1 MESEFVK
8 NPLMALA
15 GLVLIP
21 VIIWFLKQKQTK
33 TTILFGILF
42 LLVFSGGTLEL
53 IGLPT
58 SIHRLLLELL
68 ALWVFYKGVIIKT
81 KKPKQLPG
89 ILWLVMFIL
98 FSILSVVLNNISVPL
113 LLLFLRDY
121 LMVFLFF
128 YGVYNLYFSPYET
141 NTIKKLIIYLF
152 ISQIF
157 ANVIKVLIN
166 QTIMEPYIG
175 TMANLGGSLT
185 VLFALFGSSYALSN
199 YLIFKRKKYIYL
211 ILGFLIFSILGAKR
225 STIVYF
231 PLIFVILTFLY
242 HKKFERINFRLINRI
257 MIFSVLS
264 IFAFYFAVRLMPS
277 LNKERVVWGSFDIE
291 YALDYSERYVTTGA
305 GAIDEVGRAEAP
317 VFILTNMINDDIYSM
332 LFGYGAGH
340 LVKSNFNDLLVSQ
353 GSQQNLTENL
363 YGVGYGARTGL
374 IQIVLQVGIAGLL
387 AYLLL
392 LYFIFKKSLVNINS
406 LLYGNQLK
414 LHYLF
419 LIAIWLV
426 LSLDFFTY
434 SVVSAKISSLSLSFF
449 LYLGLIGNKSIK
461 FLK

>member
-68 ALWVFYKGVIIKT
+68 ALLVFYKGVIIKT

-157 ANVIKVLIN
+157 ANVIKYLIM

-185 VLFALFGSSYALSN
+185 IIFSLIGASYTIANYFTSKQKKYLWWTLGFVLFSFLGH
-199 YLIFKRKKYIYL
+199 KR
-211 ILGFLIFSILGAKR
+211 AV
-225 STIVYF
+225 IVYF
-231 PLIFVILTFLY
+231 PLMFFILMFAY
-242 HKKFERINFRLINRI
+242 QRISGSNLFKSIKRLVL
-257 MIFSVLS
+257 FSVLS
-264 IFAFYFAVRLMPS
+264 VILFYFSVRLMPS
-277 LNKERVVWGSFDIE
+277 LNPEGKVWGSFNVE
-291 YALDYSERYVTTGA
+291 FALDYSERYVTTGA
-305 GAIDEVGRAEAP
+305 GSEVVIGRSQAP
-317 VFILTNMINDDIYSM
+317 TYLVALMFADNPYHFLM
-332 LFGYGAGH
+332 GYGAGH
-340 LVKSNFNDLLVSQ
+340 LVKSDFNENIKRY
-353 GSQQNLTENL
+353 GSQSDLTENL
-363 YGVGYGARTGL
+363 YGVGYGARTAL
-374 IQIVLQVGIAGLL
+374 LQLLLQVGIMGLVC
-387 AYLLL
+387 YLLL
-392 LYFIFKKSLVNINS
+392 LISIFRKTKTQFIKNLKFKQNAI
-406 LLYGNQLK
+406 Y
-414 LHYLF
+414 YLF
-419 LIAIWLV
+419 FISLWLV
-426 LSLDFFTY
+426 FCLDFFTY
-434 SVVSAKISSLSLSFF
+434 SVKIIQLSAATITMFWF
-449 LYLGLIGNKSIK
+449 LGVKNLFIK
-461 FLK
+461 